1 MVTGASRVSRSST
14 AGRKGHIAAAAIGV
28 VLVVGVPSAGLAVSL
43 IRDGTSISSFVAFTP
58 ASADPEMARLI
69 ESRGSA
75 VRLQRFTPAGATRS
89 NDQSVTVAVRVGA
102 ASAQA
107 ISGRSIAAG
116 GAAEPTVAALPRIAA
131 NRYNLGVARGYRSFA
146 EAPAVAPR
154 TASQAAPPVA
164 SDFDLS
170 VGRDDDKPSRFAA
183 RIALEQESRPAPA
196 APRSID
202 SIVDQR
208 LDVAGSYRLS
218 RNLDVTA
225 GVRYEQDRNRL
236 AALPNV
242 EQQDSQAVYIGT
254 QFRF

>member
-1 MVTGASRVSRSST
+1 MSRSATKS
-14 AGRKGHIAAAAIGV
+14 RKGHLAAAAIGV
-28 VLVVGVPSAGLAVSL
+28 GLVVGVPSASLAFSL
-43 IRDGTSISSFVAFTP
+43 ISDGAAAGHFVSFTP

-69 ESRGSA
+69 ETRGSV

-89 NDQSVTVAVRVGA
+89 DDQSVTVAVRVGTS
-102 ASAQA
+102 SAQA
-107 ISGRSIAAG
+107 ITVNSMAANG
-116 GAAEPTVAALPRIAA
+116 SAEPTVAALPRIAA
-131 NRYNLGVARGYRSFA
+131 SRYNLGVARGYRSFA
-146 EAPAVAPR
+146 QAPAVASR
-154 TASQAAPPVA
+154 AASQTSVPVA
-164 SDFDLS
+164 SDFDLAAS
-170 VGRDDDKPSRFAA
+170 NGDDEPNRFAA
-183 RIALEQESRPAPA
+183 RIALEQESRPAPV

-202 SIVDQR
+202 SVVDQR

-225 GVRYEQDRNRL
+225 GVRYEQERNRL

>member
-1 MVTGASRVSRSST
+1 MSRTTTR
-14 AGRKGHIAAAAIGV
+14 GRKGHIAAAAIGAA
-28 VLVVGVPSAGLAVSL
+28 LVVGVPSASLAVSL
-43 IRDGTSISSFVAFTP
+43 IRDGAATRSFVAFTP

-69 ESRGSA
+69 ETRGSI
-75 VRLQRFTPAGATRS
+75 VRLQRFTPAGASRDD
-89 NDQSVTVAVRVGA
+89 DQSVTVAVRVGA
-102 ASAQA
+102 TSAQA
-107 ISGRSIAAG
+107 ITVHSMADNAG
-116 GAAEPTVAALPRIAA
+116 AEPALATLPRIASS
-131 NRYNLGVARGYRSFA
+131 RYNLGVARGYRSFA
-146 EAPAVAPR
+146 QAPAVASR
-154 TASQAAPPVA
+154 AASQASVPVA

-170 VGRDDDKPSRFAA
+170 TQNGDSEPSRFAA
-183 RIALEQESRPAPA
+183 RIALEQESSPAPA

-202 SIVDQR
+202 SVVDQR

-225 GVRYEQDRNRL
+225 GVRYEQDRSRL